1 MRAGTNRPLL
11 VALALLLGSMTCG
24 RDTRLSPGSEWS
36 MVAPDGITVLRVRV
50 AKKEGDTIT
59 LRMPFGTMDVKEA
72 QVELL
77 DAATRLIRLRD
88 AGETSNGI
96 GSK

>member
-1 MRAGTNRPLL
+1 MRAGTNRRLL
-11 VALALLLGSMTCG
+11 VALALLLGW
-24 RDTRLSPGSEWS
+24 L
-36 MVAPDGITVLRVRV
+36 MVAPDGITVVRVRV

-88 AGETSNGI
+88 TGETSNSVGP
-96 GSK
+96 K

>member
-1 MRAGTNRPLL
+1 MLVTLL
-11 VALALLLGSMTCG
+11 FLLASPSCR
-24 RDTRLSPGSEWS
+24 RDTRMSPGSEWL